1 MKRGEWFTEVA
12 KIWLHFTAKSVL
24 QVQRP
29 LSGSS
34 YCLQTGYTLY
44 RLWKTHLLP
53 LAQQKAGSQSG
64 LCVCTCVCVW
74 MGSSASPPS
83 SWATSLSSY
92 QIFVCPSL
100 FICLLFALFIEIY
113 LRQID
118 NISRKFAT
126 YFLCLD
132 FVCFCVQIIHIYR
145 VLYLRLCSCLSDNDM
160 GISPLL
166 LFKFVKSQ

>member
-1 MKRGEWFTEVA
+1 MVYRSGQDLTALYCKECVA
-12 KIWLHFTAKSVL
+12 SATTFVRFQLLFADWLHTL
-24 QVQRP
+24 QAVKDT
-29 LSGSS
+29 SATFSS
-34 YCLQTGYTLY
+34 
-44 RLWKTHLLP
+44 
-53 LAQQKAGSQSG
+53 AESSQS
-64 LCVCTCVCVW
+64 VRAVFMHVCVW
-74 MGSSASPPS
+74 MGSSATPPS

-126 YFLCLD
+126 YFLCLH

-160 GISPLL
+160 DISSLL